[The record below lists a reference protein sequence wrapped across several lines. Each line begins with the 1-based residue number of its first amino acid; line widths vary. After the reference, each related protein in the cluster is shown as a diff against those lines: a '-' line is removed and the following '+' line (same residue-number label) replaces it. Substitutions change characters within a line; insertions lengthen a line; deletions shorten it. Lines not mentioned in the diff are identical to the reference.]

1 MLAWLPSG
9 LAHSV
14 GTAQHSARTR
24 GATYGLGPQVARR
37 IATAVAIKLTL
48 RLLSRIGMGAAIASA
63 GWLAGIVVSLGLLV
77 VEELLIA
84 AVDKHRLRYETPR
97 R

>member
-1 MLAWLPSG
+1 MSWG
-9 LAHSV
+9 
-14 GTAQHSARTR
+14 RK
-24 GATYGLGPQVARR
+24 VARR

-84 AVDKHRLRYETPR
+84 AVDRQRLRYESPR